1 MQLVIKQGGTFVKEM
16 HFARGPLDIGRNI
29 ESHVCLADLSVS
41 RQHAVLFGADESK
54 WFAQDL
60 DSANKTYLNNNAV
73 HKSEVKDGDILRIA
87 GFTIEIHLKKEHLA
101 EAERISMTDT
111 MTMAVNAPET
121 IIRRYAA
128 KEAPDIK
135 MPPARAADYA
145 YATMEIH
152 KADSPEKLLETLL
165 AVIDKQF
172 NTFHIW
178 IGLRTN
184 EQNEFSV
191 KSGYKNTGQKLE
203 LENLIFREKIKE
215 ACEKQQYTLIPLLP
229 KDKMYEHTRSALVA
243 PILGHNGC
251 LGVIY
256 ADNATDQRHYSLTDL
271 DYLMLL
277 AIQAAAILQDL

>member
-16 HFARGPLDIGRNI
+16 HFTRGPLYIGRNI

-60 DSANKTYLNNNAV
+60 DSANKTYLNNKAV
-73 HKSEVKDGDILRIA
+73 HKSEVKDGDVLRIA

-101 EAERISMTDT
+101 EAQKLSMTET
-111 MTMAVNAPET
+111 LTMAVNAPET

-128 KEAPDIK
+128 KDAPDIK
-135 MPPARAADYA
+135 MPPARAVDYA

-152 KADSPEKLLETLL
+152 KADSAEKLLETLL
-165 AVIDKQF
+165 AIVDKQF
-172 NTFHIW
+172 DIFHIW
-178 IGLRTN
+178 IGLRTD
-184 EQNEFSV
+184 S
-191 KSGYKNTGQKLE
+191 KSDFPIKAGYKNTGQKLE

-229 KDKMYEHTRSALVA
+229 KDKLYEHTRSALIA
-243 PILGHNGC
+243 PVLGHDGC

-277 AIQAAAILQDL
+277 SIQAAAALQDL

>member
-1 MQLVIKQGGTFVKEM
+1 MEE
-16 HFARGPLDIGRNI
+16 A
-29 ESHVCLADLSVS
+29 
-41 RQHAVLFGADESK
+41 
-54 WFAQDL
+54 
-60 DSANKTYLNNNAV
+60 
-73 HKSEVKDGDILRIA
+73 
-87 GFTIEIHLKKEHLA
+87 KK
-101 EAERISMTDT
+101 ISMTDT

-135 MPPARAADYA
+135 MPAARAADYT

-152 KADSPEKLLETLL
+152 KADSAEKLLEILL
-165 AVIDKQF
+165 AVVDKQF
-172 NTFHIW
+172 KIFHIW
-178 IGLRTN
+178 IGLRTDSKS
-184 EQNEFSV
+184 EFPI
-191 KSGYKNTGQKLE
+191 KAGYKNTGQNLE

-229 KDKMYEHTRSALVA
+229 KDKLYEHTRSAVIA
-243 PILGHNGC
+243 PILGHDGC

-277 AIQAAAILQDL
+277 SIQAAAILQAL

>member
-16 HFARGPLDIGRNI
+16 HFARGPLYIGRNI
-29 ESHVCLADLSVS
+29 ESHICLADLSVS

-60 DSANKTYLNNNAV
+60 DSANKTYLNDKAV

-87 GFTIEIHLKKEHLA
+87 GFTVEIHLKKEHME
-101 EAERISMTDT
+101 EAEKISMTDT
-111 MTMAVNAPET
+111 MAMAVNAPET

-135 MPPARAADYA
+135 MPATRAAEYA

-152 KADSPEKLLETLL
+152 KADSAEKLLETLL
-165 AVIDKQF
+165 AVVDKQF
-172 NTFHIW
+172 KIFHIW
-178 IGLRTN
+178 IGLRTDSKS
-184 EQNEFSV
+184 EFPI
-191 KSGYKNTGQKLE
+191 KAGYKNTGQKLE

-229 KDKMYEHTRSALVA
+229 KDKLYEHTRSAVIA
-243 PILGHNGC
+243 PILGHDGC

-277 AIQAAAILQDL
+277 ATQAAAIMQAL

>member
-29 ESHVCLADLSVS
+29 DSHVCLADLAVS

-54 WFAQDL
+54 WFIQDL
-60 DSANKTYLNNNAV
+60 DSANKTFLNNKAV
-73 HKSEVKDGDILRIA
+73 HKSEVTDGDILRIA
-87 GFTIEIHLKKEHLA
+87 GFTIEIILKKESQE
-101 EAERISMTDT
+101 EARKVSMTDT
-111 MTMAVNAPET
+111 VAMAVNAPET
-121 IIRRYAA
+121 IIRRYPA
-128 KEAPDIK
+128 KDAPDIK

-152 KADSPEKLLETLL
+152 KADSAEKLLETLL
-165 AVIDKQF
+165 AVVDKQF
-172 NTFHIW
+172 KIFHIW
-178 IGLRTN
+178 IGLRTTA
-184 EQNEFSV
+184 ESDLSIT
-191 KSGYKNTGQKLE
+191 SGYKNTGQKLQ
-203 LENLIFREKIKE
+203 LENLIFRVKIKE

-229 KDKMYEHTRSALVA
+229 KDKLYEHTRSAVIA

-277 AIQAAAILQDL
+277 AVQAAAILQDL